1 MLDFR
6 KLIQQIEKVGTEGL
20 PNALS
25 KKETLEAGEAAYL
38 SAIANKELFLEKLE
52 SNRAWTWWPTA
63 IPLEPIEKNI
73 PIGDGAADQPVTVV
87 AVDGSQIM
95 PSHHEIHTC
104 FLLNIGSAIISY
116 GIKAPPV
123 LDTEPRLYHT
133 DEELYPLVD
142 RRRMHIDEL
151 YVSLERQ
158 MLELEKLVELSL
170 QSLLRGAPVV
180 ALLDGSLIPWSVE
193 KMPGGYIE
201 TYLKRMADAFEALH
215 EAGVPLFGY
224 LSNSRSAD
232 MVNDLRVYICP
243 YENSHCR
250 DHCGQLNEEDFPCSQ
265 IWPLSDRLLVA
276 KSLKY
281 EERTAAFLSGASVT
295 KLMGAEHRICFTY
308 MNVGREVAR
317 IEFPRWML
325 EHKELLDSAL
335 QAVNSQ
341 VKKGMGYPVCLAEAH
356 HLAVIR
362 GADRQKFFELV
373 QRQLVQL
380 GLKPVK
386 LSPKESKKR
395 NSFI

>member
-6 KLIQQIEKVGTEGL
+6 KLIQQIEQVGADGL
-20 PNALS
+20 GAALE
-25 KKETLEAGEAAYL
+25 KKDTLEAAEAAYK
-38 SAIANKELFLEKLE
+38 SAIANQDVFKEKLE
-52 SNRAWTWWPTA
+52 KNRAWTWWPTA
-63 IPLEPIEKNI
+63 MPLEPVDKNI
-73 PIGDGAADQPVTVV
+73 KVSQMAAGESATVV

-95 PSHHEIHTC
+95 PSHHEVHNC
-104 FLLNIGSAIISY
+104 FLLNVGSAIISY

-133 DEELYPLVD
+133 DDDLYPLVD

-193 KMPGGYIE
+193 KMPGGYIDS
-201 TYLKRMADAFEALH
+201 YLKRMADEFEKLH

-232 MVNDLRVYICP
+232 LVNDLRVYICP

-250 DHCGQLNEEDFPCSQ
+250 DHCGQLNEEEFPCSQ
-265 IWPLSDRLLVA
+265 IWPMSDRQLVA
-276 KSLKY
+276 SALKY
-281 EERTAAFLSGASVT
+281 SERTAAFLSGASVT

-308 MNVGREVAR
+308 FNVGTETAR
-317 IEFPRWML
+317 VEFPRWML
-325 EHKELLDSAL
+325 DHKDLLDRGLRTLIA
-335 QAVNSQ
+335 Q
-341 VKKGMGYPVCLAEAH
+341 VQKGMGYPVCLAEAH

-362 GADRQKFFELV
+362 GADRQKFFDLV
-373 QRQLVQL
+373 TRQLIQR
-380 GLKPVK
+380 GLKPVR
-386 LSPKESKKR
+386 LSAKESKKR

>member
-6 KLIQQIEKVGTEGL
+6 KLIQQIEQVGLEGL
-20 PNALS
+20 PTALS
-25 KKETLEAGEAAYL
+25 KKETLEAGEAAYR
-38 SAIANKELFLEKLE
+38 SAIANKEVFLEKLE
-52 SNRAWTWWPTA
+52 KNRAWTWWPTA
-63 IPLEPIEKNI
+63 IPLEPIDKNI
-73 PIGDGAADQPVTVV
+73 MVSSNANDAPVTVV

-104 FLLNIGSAIISY
+104 FLLNIGSAVISY
-116 GIKAPPV
+116 GIKAPPI

-133 DEELYPLVD
+133 DDDLYPLVD

-158 MLELEKLVELSL
+158 MLELEKLVELSV

-180 ALLDGSLIPWSVE
+180 ALVDGSLIPWSVE

-201 TYLKRMADAFEALH
+201 TYLKRMADAFETLH
-215 EAGVPLFGY
+215 DAGIPLFGY
-224 LSNSRSAD
+224 LSNSRSGD
-232 MVNDLRVYICP
+232 LVNDLRVYICP
-243 YENSHCR
+243 YESSHCR

-265 IWPLSDRLLVA
+265 VWPLSDRQLFA
-276 KSLKY
+276 KFLKY
-281 EERTAAFLSGASVT
+281 SERSATFLSGASVT

-308 MNVGREVAR
+308 FNVGSEVAR

-325 EHKELLDSAL
+325 NHKELLDSSL
-335 QAVNSQ
+335 QAVRAQ

-362 GADRQKFFELV
+362 GGDRQKFFDLV
-373 QRQLVQL
+373 ARQLVQM

-386 LSPKESKKR
+386 LSAKESKKR

>member
-6 KLIQQIEKVGTEGL
+6 KLIQQIEKVGVEGL
-20 PNALS
+20 PTALS
-25 KKETLEAGEAAYL
+25 KKETLEAGEAAYK
-38 SAIANKELFLEKLE
+38 SALANQEIFVEKLE
-52 SNRAWTWWPTA
+52 QNRAWTWWPTA
-63 IPLEPIEKNI
+63 IPLEPIDKNVMV
-73 PIGDGAADQPVTVV
+73 GSNSADQPVTVV

-104 FLLNIGSAIISY
+104 FLLNIGSAVISY
-116 GIKAPPV
+116 GIKAPPI
-123 LDTEPRLYHT
+123 LDTEPRLFHT
-133 DEELYPLVD
+133 DDDLYPLVD

-180 ALLDGSLIPWSVE
+180 ALVDGSLIPWSVE

-201 TYLKRMADAFEALH
+201 TYLKRMSDAFDKLH
-215 EAGVPLFGY
+215 DAGVPLFGY
-224 LSNSRSAD
+224 LSNSRSGD
-232 MVNDLRVYICP
+232 VVNDLRVYICP

-250 DHCGQLNEEDFPCSQ
+250 DHCGQLNEEDFPCSK
-265 IWPLSDRLLVA
+265 IWPLSDRQLVA
-276 KSLKY
+276 NSIKY
-281 EERTAAFLSGASVT
+281 GERTAAFLSGASVT
-295 KLMGAEHRICFTY
+295 KLMAADQRICFAY
-308 MNVGREVAR
+308 FNVGNEVAR

-325 EHKELLDSAL
+325 DHKDLLENAL
-335 QAVNSQ
+335 AAVKAQ

-356 HLAVIR
+356 NLAVIK
-362 GADRQKFFELV
+362 GGDRQRFFELV
-373 QRQLVQL
+373 ARQLVQL

-386 LSPKESKKR
+386 LSAKESKKR

>member
-6 KLIQQIEKVGTEGL
+6 KLIQQIEQVGAEGL
-20 PNALS
+20 PTALS
-25 KKETLEAGEAAYL
+25 KTETLEAGEAAYL
-38 SAIANKELFLEKLE
+38 SAIANQEVFLEKLE

-63 IPLEPIEKNI
+63 IPLEPIDKNI
-73 PIGDGAADQPVTVV
+73 PIGNSAADQPVTVV

-180 ALLDGSLIPWSVE
+180 ALVDGSLIPWSVE

-224 LSNSRSAD
+224 LSNSRGAD
-232 MVNDLRVYICP
+232 IVNDLRVYICP

-281 EERTAAFLSGASVT
+281 AERTAAFLSGASVT
-295 KLMGAEHRICFTY
+295 KLMGAEHRICFSY
-308 MNVGREVAR
+308 INVGKEVAR

>member
-6 KLIQQIEKVGTEGL
+6 KLIQQIEQVGIEGL
-20 PNALS
+20 PTALS
-25 KKETLEAGEAAYL
+25 KKETLEAGEAAYQ
-38 SAIANKELFLEKLE
+38 SAIANKEVFVEKLE
-52 SNRAWTWWPTA
+52 KNRAWTWWPTA
-63 IPLEPIEKNI
+63 IPLEPIDKNI
-73 PIGDGAADQPVTVV
+73 MVSSNANDAPVTVV

-104 FLLNIGSAIISY
+104 FLLNIGSAVISY

-133 DEELYPLVD
+133 DDDLYPLVD

-158 MLELEKLVELSL
+158 MLELEKLVELSV

-201 TYLKRMADAFEALH
+201 TYLKRMSDAFETLH
-215 EAGVPLFGY
+215 DAGIPLFGY
-224 LSNSRSAD
+224 LSNSRSGD
-232 MVNDLRVYICP
+232 LVNDLRVYICP
-243 YENSHCR
+243 YESSHCR

-265 IWPLSDRLLVA
+265 VWPLSDRQLLA
-276 KSLKY
+276 KFLNY
-281 EERTAAFLSGASVT
+281 AERSAAFLSGASVT

-308 MNVGREVAR
+308 FNVGSEVAR

-325 EHKELLDSAL
+325 NHKELLDRSL
-335 QAVNSQ
+335 QAVRAQ

-362 GADRQKFFELV
+362 GGDRQKFFDLV
-373 QRQLVQL
+373 ARQLVQM

-386 LSPKESKKR
+386 LSAKESKKR

>member
-6 KLIQQIEKVGTEGL
+6 KLIQQIEKVGVEGL
-20 PNALS
+20 PTALS
-25 KKETLEAGEAAYL
+25 KKETLEAGEAAYK
-38 SAIANKELFLEKLE
+38 SALANQEIFVEKLE
-52 SNRAWTWWPTA
+52 QNRAWTWWPTA
-63 IPLEPIEKNI
+63 IPLEPIDKNVVV
-73 PIGDGAADQPVTVV
+73 ASNSADQPVTVV

-104 FLLNIGSAIISY
+104 FLLNIGSAVISY
-116 GIKAPPV
+116 GIKAPPI
-123 LDTEPRLYHT
+123 LDTEPRLFHT
-133 DEELYPLVD
+133 DDDLYPLVD

-180 ALLDGSLIPWSVE
+180 ALVDGSLIPWSVE

-201 TYLKRMADAFEALH
+201 TYLKRMSDAFDKLH
-215 EAGVPLFGY
+215 DAGVPLFGY
-224 LSNSRSAD
+224 LSNSRSGD
-232 MVNDLRVYICP
+232 VVNDLRVYICP

-250 DHCGQLNEEDFPCSQ
+250 DHCGQLNEEDFPCSK
-265 IWPLSDRLLVA
+265 IWPLSDRQLVA
-276 KSLKY
+276 NSLKY
-281 EERTAAFLSGASVT
+281 GERTAAFQSGASVT
-295 KLMGAEHRICFTY
+295 KLMAADHRICFAY
-308 MNVGREVAR
+308 FNVGNEVAR

-335 QAVNSQ
+335 VAVKAQ

-356 HLAVIR
+356 NLAVIK
-362 GADRQKFFELV
+362 GGDRQRFFELV
-373 QRQLVQL
+373 ARQLVQL

-386 LSPKESKKR
+386 LSAKESKKR

>member
-1 MLDFR
+1 MLNFR
-6 KLIQQIEKVGTEGL
+6 KLIQQIEQVGTEGL
-20 PNALS
+20 PTALS

-38 SAIANKELFLEKLE
+38 GAIANQNTFVEKLE

-63 IPLEPIEKNI
+63 IPLEPLDKNI
-73 PIGDGAADQPVTVV
+73 PIAKDAADQPVTVV

-133 DEELYPLVD
+133 DEDLYPLVD

-180 ALLDGSLIPWSVE
+180 ALVDGSLIPWSVE

-201 TYLKRMADAFEALH
+201 TYLRRMTDALETMH
-215 EAGVPLFGY
+215 DAGVPLFGY

-232 MVNDLRVYICP
+232 LVNDLRVYICP
-243 YENSHCR
+243 YESSHCR

-265 IWPLSDRLLVA
+265 IWPLSDRQLVA

-281 EERTAAFLSGASVT
+281 GERTAAFLSGASVT

-308 MNVGREVAR
+308 FNVGSEVAR
-317 IEFPRWML
+317 IEFPRWMVD
-325 EHKELLDSAL
+325 HKELLDSAL
-335 QAVNSQ
+335 QAVRSQ
-341 VKKGMGYPVCLAEAH
+341 VTKGMGYPVCLAEAH

-362 GADRQKFFELV
+362 GGDRQKFFELV
-373 QRQLVQL
+373 ARQLVQL

-386 LSPKESKKR
+386 ISAKESKKR